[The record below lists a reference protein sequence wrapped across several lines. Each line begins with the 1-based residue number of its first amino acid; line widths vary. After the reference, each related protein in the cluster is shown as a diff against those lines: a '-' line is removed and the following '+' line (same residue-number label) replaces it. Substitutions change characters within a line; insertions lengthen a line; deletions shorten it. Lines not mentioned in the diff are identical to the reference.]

1 MEIHVES
8 AIRIFQALTIYKA
21 YGMCLILFWDRH
33 TILGFI
39 DRFPKCLNG
48 DLMALIKCKDC
59 ERDVSTLAANCPN
72 CGRPVDE
79 QQLPLP
85 HPCPD
90 GDCTGTLD
98 EDGACGTCGKHKTWK
113 DFNKKTSVSLATDP
127 ETPATTKPEKPD
139 SPKSALI
146 ALVTMIGIM
155 IGCILLAFFFAGD
168 KNPDNSKPST
178 AVPPAEQGASIAID
192 QTAHEKAE
200 CTASVESMKA
210 EYGKLMSE
218 KKYWD
223 AGHQTNLIE
232 QCAKTLQD
240 KSLEAWANDAS
251 VQSYVQAIKDPK
263 TPIIEK
269 MNLIELFKQFHPDK
283 AQPYVSMLSDLNR
296 KQDAIEQREQIIEQ
310 RKMAAQKKREG
321 VRIGM
326 TPEDV
331 RASSW
336 GKPEHINRTTATY
349 GTHEQWV
356 YGSGSCLYF
365 EDGILTTI
373 QN

>member
-1 MEIHVES
+1 MLS
-8 AIRIFQALTIYKA
+8 
-21 YGMCLILFWDRH
+21 
-33 TILGFI
+33 
-39 DRFPKCLNG
+39 PKLLLVSKYLDG
-48 DLMALIKCKDC
+48 DLMALIKCMDC
-59 ERDVSTLAANCPN
+59 GKDVSTLAANCPN

-79 QQLPLP
+79 QQLQLPLP
-85 HPCPD
+85 DPCPD
-90 GDCTGTLD
+90 EDCTGTLD
-98 EDGACGTCGKHKTWK
+98 EDGECGTCGKPADWRYDEEIFSTSFVSQKEGYFTKWVTLAQEI
-113 DFNKKTSVSLATDP
+113 FPASSFIPKKPHV
-127 ETPATTKPEKPD
+127 TK
-139 SPKSALI
+139 I
-146 ALVTMIGIM
+146 GFVLVLTIGI
-155 IGCILLAFFFAGD
+155 LVVAFVHGYMTQ
-168 KNPDNSKPST
+168 KSGNPRPSSV
-178 AVPPAEQGASIAID
+178 APSAEQSAPIAID

-210 EYGKLMSE
+210 EYGKLMSK

-240 KSLEAWANDAS
+240 KSLEAWADDAS